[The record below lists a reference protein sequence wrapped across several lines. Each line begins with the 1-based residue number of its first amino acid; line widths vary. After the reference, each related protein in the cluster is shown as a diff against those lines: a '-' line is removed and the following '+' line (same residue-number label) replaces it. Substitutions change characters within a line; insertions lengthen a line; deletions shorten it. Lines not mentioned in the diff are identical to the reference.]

1 MIKKRIK
8 MIFYFLMIYIIK
20 GDTINLNLKID
31 NISFWKEN
39 KIFVEKCT
47 KNMIKENICAY
58 LEEDVIKI
66 GDKYLQQFESEEY
79 DTYIIELNL
88 EGKILKIPYIKRKK
102 GMSVENLIGF
112 TRMKKCN
119 KEKNWNCQ
127 TLPNGYFN
135 GRCKEGCNFISL
147 DEENRLYIEWY

>member
-119 KEKNWNCQ
+119 KEKK
-127 TLPNGYFN
+127 
-135 GRCKEGCNFISL
+135 RCEFAKDINKSDGLYSSCKICNAKQIHGKNS
-147 DEENRLYIEWY
+147 R

>member
-1 MIKKRIK
+1 

-88 EGKILKIPYIKRKK
+88 EKRNVSRK
-102 GMSVENLIGF
+102 F
-112 TRMKKCN
+112 
-119 KEKNWNCQ
+119 
-127 TLPNGYFN
+127 
-135 GRCKEGCNFISL
+135 
-147 DEENRLYIEWY
+147 NRLYKNEKM